1 MGGGGGIGWGPVYIL
16 SKVAA
21 AVKTVVTCRGA
32 GGASS
37 VT

>member
-1 MGGGGGIGWGPVYIL
+1 MGGGAVYIP

-21 AVKTVVTCRGA
+21 AVKTVVTCSGA